1 MNQSQQKDSTK
12 NELANSILLTKVIIY
27 VLWFIIAYSMYK
39 PTIIADYFFS
49 RVAQENILI
58 QSKQTYMV
66 VYYIFYYFGLSAI
79 ALILKHLYQLITNIQ
94 KEDMFTSININHL
107 RFINNY
113 ISIGTGITAVA
124 MYIYKINLSP
134 IVFVAFFVD
143 LIIKIITYVFRKAKL
158 MKEDLDLT
166 I

>member
-1 MNQSQQKDSTK
+1 MNQSQQKDSNK
-12 NELANSILLTKVIIY
+12 NELENSILLTKVIIY
-27 VLWFIIAYSMYK
+27 VLWFIIAFSMYK
-39 PTIIADYFFS
+39 PLIIKDYFFS
-49 RVAQENILI
+49 RVDHRNILI
-58 QSKQTYMV
+58 QSEQTYIV
-66 VYYIFYYFGLSAI
+66 VYYIFYYLGLTAI
-79 ALILKHLYQLITNIQ
+79 AFILKHLYQLITNIQ

-113 ISIGTGITAVA
+113 ISFGTAITAVA
-124 MYIYKINLSP
+124 MYIYKINLLP